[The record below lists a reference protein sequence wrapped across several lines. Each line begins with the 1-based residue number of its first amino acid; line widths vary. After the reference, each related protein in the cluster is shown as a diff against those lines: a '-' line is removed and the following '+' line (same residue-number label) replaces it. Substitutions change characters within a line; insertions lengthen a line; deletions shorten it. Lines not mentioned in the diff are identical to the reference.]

1 MVHVPRCKTTPPVPP
16 PEFVARPALSDI
28 LQRGL
33 ERPLTLVCAPPGYGK
48 TLVLADWVRNSEVPS
63 AWLAL
68 DEKDD
73 DPRRLWGGVLAA
85 LRCCPAVPPSSRL
98 CLLAP
103 SRTTVGLDFLDDLLD
118 GLDTLPVPVQLV
130 LDGTHHLRAP
140 EARHG
145 LQALA
150 RATRSGLRLVL
161 AGRVDPAL
169 PVARLRLEE
178 RLCELRAEQ
187 LRFSPDE
194 AAALLARCGL
204 RLTPA
209 QAELL
214 HARTGGWATGLQLAA
229 LALRGHPDPDAFLAE
244 FSGDAQ
250 PVAEYLVGE
259 VLSQIP
265 EDERELLRRTSIC
278 DVLPAELAIELS
290 GRDDAPAVLDRLERD
305 TGLVVRTGGQG
316 ADRNGG
322 YRTQELLRSYL
333 LADLERCTPGARVR
347 LHGRAAEWSADHG
360 RPSVALRHA
369 VDAGDAGRIARLLQ
383 HSAAELAAR
392 GEHTVLRHALDA
404 AGTPAEGSGAD
415 PRAALVGALLHLGH
429 GNRVAARAA
438 LRRSRKPP
446 DDGDQVAADLTVIHR
461 AAERLAGIGSVPSP
475 EEPTPGDPVLAA
487 WTLAGRAVAY
497 LATGAVLAGQ
507 AELEASLQLAR
518 DQRLHLLEVHC
529 LTLIGVSA
537 WVLGDLPAAEAAAT
551 EAVDSEAAA
560 GHGDCSAWATAAQAV
575 RAHAA
580 VLRARPT
587 VALQATADGL
597 RAAPDDIDPVVRF
610 AMRTARGAA
619 LADTGD
625 RTAGLMELQHART
638 ELGEDP
644 VPPPLAAAAAVL
656 EHRAALLLGHATAAL
671 TTAGWLAAHSP
682 ACGEL
687 AVMRA
692 WSEAASGTGAA
703 APDVLRSA
711 VEPVLDGRI
720 PSLLPY
726 TIVEAWLVVA
736 RAAIATD
743 ERPAARHAVQTALE
757 LAEPQDALRPFA
769 LVGPELRAVLVDQLG
784 GTEDRDA
791 FAVRA
796 LAAGRDTAPHPAA
809 ELSAR
814 EREVLARLPSL
825 HNLDEIADDL
835 DVSLNTIKSH
845 VRAIYGKL
853 GVSSRRTAVLTAH
866 EQGLLT

>member
-28 LQRGL
+28 LRRGL

-48 TLVLADWVRNSEVPS
+48 TLVLADWVRNNEVPT

-73 DPRRLWGGVLAA
+73 DPLRLWAGVLAA
-85 LRCCPAVPPSSRL
+85 LRSCPAVPASSPL
-98 CLLAP
+98 CRLAP
-103 SRTTVGLDFLDDLLD
+103 SRATVGLDFLDDLLET
-118 GLDTLPVPVQLV
+118 LEALPVPVQLV
-130 LDGTHHLRAP
+130 LDGTHHLRTP
-140 EARHG
+140 GVRHG

-187 LRFSPDE
+187 LQFTPDE
-194 AAALLARCGL
+194 AAALLTRCGL
-204 RLTPA
+204 RLTPG
-209 QAELL
+209 QAALL
-214 HARTGGWATGLQLAA
+214 HARTGGWAKGLQLAA
-229 LALRGHPDPDAFLAE
+229 RALRGHPDPDAFLTE

-265 EDERELLRRTSIC
+265 EDERELLRRTSVC

-290 GRDDAPAVLDRLERD
+290 GRDDAPAVLDRLEQD
-305 TGLVVRTGGQG
+305 TGLVLRTVGEG
-316 ADRNGG
+316 ADQNGG

-333 LADLERCTPGARVR
+333 LADLERRTPGAGAR

-369 VDAGDAGRIARLLQ
+369 VAAGDAGRIARLLQ

-404 AGTPAEGSGAD
+404 AGTPAEGAGAD
-415 PRAALVGALLHLGH
+415 PRAALVCALVHLGH

-438 LRRSRKPP
+438 LRRSQQPSVE
-446 DDGDQVAADLTVIHR
+446 GDQAAAGLTVLHR
-461 AAERLAGIGSVPSP
+461 AAERLAGIGPVAST
-475 EEPTPGDPVLAA
+475 EEPTPADPVLAA

-497 LATGAVLAGQ
+497 LSAGAVLAGQ
-507 AELEASLQLAR
+507 AELQASLQLAR
-518 DQRLHLLEVHC
+518 DRHLHLLEVHC
-529 LTLIGVSA
+529 LTLIGASA
-537 WVLGDLPAAEAAAT
+537 WALGDLPGAEAATT
-551 EAVDSEAAA
+551 EAVESEAVAR
-560 GHGDCSAWATAAQAV
+560 HGDCSVWATTAQAV

-580 VLRARPT
+580 LLRARPAI
-587 VALQATADGL
+587 ALQATADGL
-597 RAAPDDIDPVVRF
+597 LAAPPDIDPVVRF
-610 AMRTARGAA
+610 AMSTARGAA

-638 ELGEDP
+638 ELGEDL
-644 VPPPLAAAAAVL
+644 VPAPLAAAAAVL

-671 TTAGWLAAHSP
+671 TTAGWLAARSP

-687 AVMRA
+687 ALMRA
-692 WSEAASGTGAA
+692 WSEAAAVTGTAA
-703 APDVLRSA
+703 ARVMRNA

-726 TIVEAWLVVA
+726 TVVEAWLVMA
-736 RAAIATD
+736 RAAIAAD

-757 LAEPQDALRPFA
+757 LAERQDALRPFA
-769 LVGPELRAVLVDQLG
+769 LVGSELRAVLVDQLG
-784 GTEDRDA
+784 GTEDRDS

-796 LAAGRDTAPHPAA
+796 LAAGRDTAPHPGA